1 MKEYL
6 MALDQG
12 TTGSRCIIFRRDGT
26 VAASAAKELT
36 QYFPKEG
43 WVEHDAKEIFD
54 SEVKVA
60 KLALSK
66 AGLTAADIAAI
77 GITNQRETTV
87 VFEKESGA
95 PVCPAIVW
103 QCRRTAADCE
113 ALRRAGYT
121 PLIREK
127 TGLPI
132 DPYFSATKLSYI
144 LDHVPDARRRAER
157 GELLFGTVDSYLIY
171 RLTGGRVHATDPTNA
186 SRTLLF
192 DIHKLAFDEELLKL
206 FRIPASMLPEV
217 RPSAGFFGETDPA
230 LFGAPI
236 PITGVAGDQQAAL
249 FGQGCFAPGDL
260 KNTYG
265 TGAFLLMNTG
275 EKAICS
281 ESGLLTT
288 VAFQTK
294 NEVNYAL
301 EGSVFVCGAAI
312 QWLRDGL
319 GILQNAAESE
329 TLAASVPDS
338 GGVYFLP
345 AFVGLGTPY
354 WNPDVRGTI
363 FGIGRGTRRA
373 HLVRATL
380 EAMALQTADVM
391 DIMQKETGLTPGV
404 LRVDGGAAANRLLLS
419 LQSDFS
425 GVTVRRPAC
434 VETTA
439 FGAAALA
446 GLSAGVYRDKA
457 EIAALL
463 HADAEFYPSLSP
475 AGRKEKLSQ
484 WHKALNA
491 AISFS

>member
-434 VETTA
+434 VETTS

-463 HADAEFYPSLSP
+463 HADAEFHPTLSP

>member
-144 LDHVPDARRRAER
+144 LDHVPTP
-157 GELLFGTVDSYLIY
+157 G
-171 RLTGGRVHATDPTNA
+171 
-186 SRTLLF
+186 
-192 DIHKLAFDEELLKL
+192 
-206 FRIPASMLPEV
+206 
-217 RPSAGFFGETDPA
+217 
-230 LFGAPI
+230 GAP
-236 PITGVAGDQQAAL
+236 
-249 FGQGCFAPGDL
+249 
-260 KNTYG
+260 N
-265 TGAFLLMNTG
+265 
-275 EKAICS
+275 
-281 ESGLLTT
+281 
-288 VAFQTK
+288 
-294 NEVNYAL
+294 
-301 EGSVFVCGAAI
+301 
-312 QWLRDGL
+312 
-319 GILQNAAESE
+319 AESC
-329 TLAASVPDS
+329 
-338 GGVYFLP
+338 
-345 AFVGLGTPY
+345 
-354 WNPDVRGTI
+354 
-363 FGIGRGTRRA
+363 
-373 HLVRATL
+373 
-380 EAMALQTADVM
+380 
-391 DIMQKETGLTPGV
+391 
-404 LRVDGGAAANRLLLS
+404 
-419 LQSDFS
+419 FS
-425 GVTVRRPAC
+425 AR
-434 VETTA
+434 
-439 FGAAALA
+439 
-446 GLSAGVYRDKA
+446 
-457 EIAALL
+457 
-463 HADAEFYPSLSP
+463 
-475 AGRKEKLSQ
+475 
-484 WHKALNA
+484 
-491 AISFS
+491 